1 MRFDPFHMRLV
12 LITAILFSS
21 AGGRLTAEAYANSN
35 IHEPALQRESVLDK
49 NGWIHGAVDCADSED
64 AAIDVYRHDETTF
77 ILRQD
82 KCLSFEAPFIYVL
95 VGASKVLVLD
105 TGATQSAAEFP
116 LFKTIQSAIGEAVL
130 ATRQILVV
138 HSHSH
143 SDHYKGDL
151 QFKDKPN
158 ATVVN
163 PSGDDVENFFGFNE
177 WPAEPVSLELGGRKL
192 TVIPTPGH
200 QEEAI
205 TIYDPQTKW
214 LLTGDTVYPGVIY
227 IKDWQDY
234 KTSIARL
241 VSFSASHEVSA
252 ILGAHI
258 EMTREPGEYYPIG
271 TTFQPDEAPLDLKL
285 EDLLELNT
293 ALQESDAE
301 KERVFD
307 KFIVVPMSGLQKAI
321 SNIARWLTQ

>member
-1 MRFDPFHMRLV
+1 MHFV
-12 LITAILFSS
+12 LITAILLAFVS
-21 AGGRLTAEAYANSN
+21 GRLAAASDANADS
-35 IHEPALQRESVLDK
+35 HEPSLQRDSVLDK
-49 NGWIHGAVDCADSED
+49 DGWFHGSIDCAVNED
-64 AAIDVYRHDETTF
+64 AAIDVYSHDETTF
-77 ILRQD
+77 IFRQN

-105 TGATQSAAEFP
+105 TGATESPAEFP
-116 LFKTIQSAIGEAVL
+116 LFQTVQSAIGEETL
-130 ATRQILVV
+130 ATKEILIV

-143 SDHYKGDL
+143 SDHYKGDS
-151 QFKDKPN
+151 QFKGQPR

-163 PSGDDVENFFGFNE
+163 PNGDDVQNFFGFRE
-177 WPAEPVSLELGGRKL
+177 WPSGTVSLELGGRNL

-214 LLTGDTVYPGVIY
+214 LLTGDTVYPGYIY
-227 IKDWQDY
+227 IKDWEDY
-234 KTSIARL
+234 KSSIARL
-241 VSFSASHEVSA
+241 VSFSGSHHVSA

-258 EMTREPGEYYPIG
+258 EMTREPGKYYPIG
-271 TTFQPDEAPLDLKL
+271 TTFQPNEAALDLEL
-285 EDLLELNT
+285 QDLLKLNT

-301 KERVFD
+301 KELVFD
-307 KFIVVPMSGLQKAI
+307 KFIVAPMNLLQKAI

>member
-1 MRFDPFHMRLV
+1 MHFV
-12 LITAILFSS
+12 LITAILLAFVS
-21 AGGRLTAEAYANSN
+21 GRLAAASDANADS
-35 IHEPALQRESVLDK
+35 HEPSLQRESVLDK
-49 NGWIHGAVDCADSED
+49 DGWIHGSMDCAVNED
-64 AAIDVYRHDETTF
+64 AAIDVYSHDETTF
-77 ILRQD
+77 ILRQN

-105 TGATQSAAEFP
+105 TGATESLAEFP
-116 LFKTIQSAIGEAVL
+116 LFQTVQSAIGEETL
-130 ATRQILVV
+130 ATKEILIV

-143 SDHYKGDL
+143 SDHYKGDS
-151 QFKDKPN
+151 QFKGQSR

-163 PSGDDVENFFGFNE
+163 PNGDDVQNFFGFRE
-177 WPAEPVSLELGGRKL
+177 WPSGTASLDLGGRNL

-214 LLTGDTVYPGVIY
+214 LLTGDTVYPGYIY
-227 IKDWQDY
+227 IKDWEDY
-234 KTSIARL
+234 KSSIARL
-241 VSFSASHEVSA
+241 VSFSGSHHVSA

-258 EMTREPGEYYPIG
+258 EMTREPGKYYPIG
-271 TTFQPDEAPLDLKL
+271 TKFQPNEAALDLEL
-285 EDLLELNT
+285 QDLLKLNT

-301 KERVFD
+301 KELVFD
-307 KFIVVPMSGLQKAI
+307 KFIVAPMNLLQKAI

>member
-1 MRFDPFHMRLV
+1 MRLV
-12 LITAILFSS
+12 LITAILLSS

-35 IHEPALQRESVLDK
+35 IHEPALQRESVLAN

-64 AAIDVYRHDETTF
+64 AAIDVYRHDETTL
-77 ILRQD
+77 ILRQN

-95 VGASKVLVLD
+95 VGVSKVLVLD

-116 LFKTIQSAIGEAVL
+116 LFQTIQSVIGEEAL

-158 ATVVN
+158 ATIVN
-163 PSGDDVENFFGFNE
+163 SSGDDVRNFFGFNE

-234 KTSIARL
+234 TNSIARL
-241 VSFSASHEVSA
+241 VSFSASHAVSA

-285 EDLLELNT
+285 EDLLKLNT

-301 KERVFD
+301 KERVFVN
-307 KFIVVPMSGLQKAI
+307 FIVVPMSGLQKAI